1 MKRLILTLIL
11 NLCLAGV
18 TMTVW
23 SQNLMLSQEESEDE
37 LAVVG
42 YFCKNDTMTYR
53 QTHNKYK
60 IQGNDTTVSESYVE
74 EFMIVVTDSTSDG
87 YKMKYIPL
95 SFTLHDAD
103 TVTNLMTNAMSQL
116 MLSVECEFTTDETG
130 QLKSITNWR
139 KIRDQLKK
147 GVKTTCDTL
156 YSTIPDLD
164 SIMPR
169 KSLENIL
176 LLHFS
181 TQEGIRDSYEEL
193 DDLFGLHGSV
203 FDLGEKE
210 IEEVDA
216 EGEGYPQHISAKVGY
231 TTIEDEEED
240 FDGDYAIST
249 QTTTTIPVE
258 DLMDFGFGALS
269 MLVSDMA
276 NDSLEA
282 VRDQIVDSLKIAKPN
297 GAEVIVKEYYGFFLN
312 GWPKECYYEKAVDL
326 GIRQNIETR
335 YIEWIF
341 GTSTSATKNQPKY
354 KCTTIHYETFII
366 THSAVADALCGS
378 TRSDSRQQVAQ
389 SRRTGSHQ

>member
-1 MKRLILTLIL
+1 
-11 NLCLAGV
+11 
-18 TMTVW
+18 
-23 SQNLMLSQEESEDE
+23 
-37 LAVVG
+37 
-42 YFCKNDTMTYR
+42 
-53 QTHNKYK
+53 
-60 IQGNDTTVSESYVE
+60 
-74 EFMIVVTDSTSDG
+74 
-87 YKMKYIPL
+87 MKYIPL

-335 YIEWIF
+335 YIEWI
-341 GTSTSATKNQPKY
+341 SRNWNIYVRDEESAE
-354 KCTTIHYETFII
+354 I
-366 THSAVADALCGS
+366 
-378 TRSDSRQQVAQ
+378 
-389 SRRTGSHQ
+389 

>member
-1 MKRLILTLIL
+1 MRTICLLACLI
-11 NLCLAGV
+11 GV
-18 TMTVW
+18 AMTAW
-23 SQNLMLSQEESEDE
+23 SQNLMLSQGEPEDE
-37 LAVVG
+37 IAVVG

-103 TVTNLMTNAMSQL
+103 TVTSLMTNAMSQL
-116 MLSVECEFTTDETG
+116 MQSVVCEFTTDEMG
-130 QLKSITNWR
+130 LLKSITNWR
-139 KIRDQLKK
+139 EIRDQLKK
-147 GVKTTCDTL
+147 GVKATCDTL
-156 YSTIPDLD
+156 YATIPDMD

-181 TQEGIRDSYEEL
+181 TEEGIRDSYEEL

-210 IEEVDA
+210 VDSEEQ
-216 EGEGYPQHISAKVGY
+216 GYPQHISAKIGY

-297 GAEVIVKEYYGFFLN
+297 GAEVIVKEYYGFFFN

-326 GIRQNIETR
+326 GFVQNIETR
-335 YIEWIF
+335 YIEWI
-341 GTSTSATKNQPKY
+341 SRHWNIYVRDEESAE
-354 KCTTIHYETFII
+354 I
-366 THSAVADALCGS
+366 
-378 TRSDSRQQVAQ
+378 
-389 SRRTGSHQ
+389 